1 MTNTL
6 NSYDVLPLIVVLEKL
21 KLKLSEANFLVFLTL
36 NDDDVPFLYNTWEQ
50 NTFIKDLTDKIT
62 SNKSKGHLFIQEIT
76 KIESSERNIY
86 TKNGF
91 LKYKKV
97 SVILIDNNIAYLLR
111 ADDVK
116 KGIPE
121 NEAGDL
127 IFQNAIEFIE

>member
-1 MTNTL
+1 MTNTI
-6 NSYDVLPLIVVLEKL
+6 NSYDVLPLVVVLEKL

-36 NDDDVPFLYNTWEQ
+36 NDGDVPFLYNTWEQ

-97 SVILIDNNIAYLLR
+97 SVILIDNDIAYLLR

-127 IFQNAIEFIE
+127 IFQNAIELIE

>member
-1 MTNTL
+1 MTNTI
-6 NSYDVLPLIVVLEKL
+6 NSYDVLPLVVVLEKL

-36 NDDDVPFLYNTWEQ
+36 NDGDVPFLYNTWEQ

-97 SVILIDNNIAYLLR
+97 SVILIDNDIAYLLC

-121 NEAGDL
+121 NEAADL
-127 IFQNAIEFIE
+127 IFQNAIELIE

>member
-1 MTNTL
+1 MTNTI
-6 NSYDVLPLIVVLEKL
+6 NSYDILPLVVVLEKL

-36 NDDDVPFLYNTWEQ
+36 NDGDVPFLYNTWEQ

-97 SVILIDNNIAYLLR
+97 SVILIDNDIAYLLR

-121 NEAGDL
+121 NEAADL
-127 IFQNAIEFIE
+127 IFQNAIELIE

>member
-1 MTNTL
+1 MTNTI
-6 NSYDVLPLIVVLEKL
+6 NSYDILPLVVVLEKL
-21 KLKLSEANFLVFLTL
+21 KLKLSETNFLVFLTL
-36 NDDDVPFLYNTWEQ
+36 NDGDVPFLYNTWEQ

-97 SVILIDNNIAYLLR
+97 SVILIDNDIAYLLR

-121 NEAGDL
+121 NEAADL
-127 IFQNAIEFIE
+127 IFQNAIELIE

>member
-1 MTNTL
+1 MKNFID
-6 NSYDVLPLIVVLEKL
+6 SYDILPLVVVLEKL

-36 NDDDVPFLYNTWEQ
+36 NDGDVPFLYNTWEQ

-97 SVILIDNNIAYLLR
+97 SVILIDNDIAYLLR

-121 NEAGDL
+121 NEAADL
-127 IFQNAIEFIE
+127 IFQNAIELIE

>member
-1 MTNTL
+1 MTNTI
-6 NSYDVLPLIVVLEKL
+6 NSYDILPLVVVLEKL

-36 NDDDVPFLYNTWEQ
+36 NDGDVPFLYNTWEQ

-97 SVILIDNNIAYLLR
+97 SVILIDNDIAYLLR

-127 IFQNAIEFIE
+127 IFQNAIELIE

>member
-1 MTNTL
+1 MTNTI
-6 NSYDVLPLIVVLEKL
+6 NSYDILPLVVVLEKL

-36 NDDDVPFLYNTWEQ
+36 NDGDVPFLYNTWEQ

-127 IFQNAIEFIE
+127 IFQNAIELIE

>member
-6 NSYDVLPLIVVLEKL
+6 NSYDILPLVVVLEKL

-36 NDDDVPFLYNTWEQ
+36 NDGDVPFLYNTWEQ

-127 IFQNAIEFIE
+127 IFQNAIELIE

>member
-6 NSYDVLPLIVVLEKL
+6 NSYDILPLVVVLEKL

-36 NDDDVPFLYNTWEQ
+36 NDGDVPFLYNTWEQ

-62 SNKSKGHLFIQEIT
+62 SNKSKGHLFIQKIT

-97 SVILIDNNIAYLLR
+97 SVILIDNDIAYLLR

-127 IFQNAIEFIE
+127 IFQNAIELIE

>member
-1 MTNTL
+1 MTNTI
-6 NSYDVLPLIVVLEKL
+6 NSYDALPLIVVLEKL

-36 NDDDVPFLYNTWEQ
+36 NDGDVPFLYNTWEQ

-86 TKNGF
+86 TKKGF

-97 SVILIDNNIAYLLR
+97 SAILIDNDIAYLLR

-127 IFQNAIEFIE
+127 IFQNAIELIE

>member
-1 MTNTL
+1 MTNTI
-6 NSYDVLPLIVVLEKL
+6 NSYDVLPLVVVLEKL

-36 NDDDVPFLYNTWEQ
+36 NDGDVPFLYNTWEQ

-97 SVILIDNNIAYLLR
+97 SVILIDNDIAYLLL

-121 NEAGDL
+121 NEAADL
-127 IFQNAIEFIE
+127 IFQNAIKLIE

>member
-62 SNKSKGHLFIQEIT
+62 SNKGKGHLFIQEIT
-76 KIESSERNIY
+76 QIESSERNIY
-86 TKNGF
+86 TKKGF

-97 SVILIDNNIAYLLR
+97 SVILIDNDIAYLLR

-116 KGIPE
+116 KGISD

>member
-1 MTNTL
+1 MTNTI
-6 NSYDVLPLIVVLEKL
+6 NSYDVLPLVVVLEKL

-36 NDDDVPFLYNTWEQ
+36 NDGDVPFLYNTWEQ

-97 SVILIDNNIAYLLR
+97 SVILIDNDIAYLLR

-116 KGIPE
+116 KGISD

>member
-1 MTNTL
+1 MTNTI

-21 KLKLSEANFLVFLTL
+21 KLKLSEANFLIFLTL

-62 SNKSKGHLFIQEIT
+62 SNKGKGNLFIQEIT
-76 KIESSERNIY
+76 QIESSERNIY
-86 TKNGF
+86 TKKGF

-97 SVILIDNNIAYLLR
+97 SVILIDNNIACLLR

-127 IFQNAIEFIE
+127 IFQNAIELIE

>member
-1 MTNTL
+1 MTNTI
-6 NSYDVLPLIVVLEKL
+6 NSYDILPLVVVLEKL
-21 KLKLSEANFLVFLTL
+21 KLKLSETNFLVFLTL
-36 NDDDVPFLYNTWEQ
+36 NDGDVPFLYNTWEQ

-97 SVILIDNNIAYLLR
+97 SVILIDNDIAYLLR

-127 IFQNAIEFIE
+127 IFQNAIELIE

>member
-1 MTNTL
+1 MTNTI
-6 NSYDVLPLIVVLEKL
+6 NSYDVLPLVVVLEKL

-36 NDDDVPFLYNTWEQ
+36 NDGDVPFLYNTWEQ

-97 SVILIDNNIAYLLR
+97 SVILIDNDIAYLLR

-121 NEAGDL
+121 NEAADL
-127 IFQNAIEFIE
+127 IFQNAIELIE

>member
-1 MTNTL
+1 MTNTI
-6 NSYDVLPLIVVLEKL
+6 NSYDILPLVVVLEKL
-21 KLKLSEANFLVFLTL
+21 KLKLSETNFLVFLTL
-36 NDDDVPFLYNTWEQ
+36 NDGDVPFLYNTWEQ

-127 IFQNAIEFIE
+127 IFQNAIELIE

>member
-62 SNKSKGHLFIQEIT
+62 SNKGKGHLFIQEIT

-86 TKNGF
+86 TKKGF

-97 SVILIDNNIAYLLR
+97 SVILIDNDIAYLLR

-116 KGIPE
+116 KGISD

-127 IFQNAIEFIE
+127 IFQNAIELIE